1 MGCTRKAWLCRLAVL
16 LCVLGLTGLSVPGAA
31 RAGGAGGWKWKAEA
45 GVGVAY
51 DTNVYKLSSTQS
63 DRYDLNLSKDQ
74 TTGRYKD
81 MDSIDD
87 IIFTPRVKAVFRRPG
102 LGGRDLSVKPSIAY
116 NRYVW
121 NQEKSYF
128 DFGLGVSQALG
139 KHSAL
144 GVNFGYAPN
153 IFKKNYLSGATDQDN
168 TPSTGISTTVI
179 NGTEKVFSA
188 AHYDK
193 TDVELYYTARLW
205 RSASKNPANLSLDAV
220 SGKVRVGYE
229 NKNYDDPF
237 TNRTEDSIFAGLD
250 IDLALYK
257 NTTLTL
263 SYLFKNIDTAVEP
276 EILIRNETN
285 FGVDLNGDGD
295 TLDLSVATNQTVD
308 RSRNQNTVGAKV
320 STRLQKG
327 WDGYLK
333 YAVRFTSYKSEERF
347 DVTRL
352 DRNDTRQRFSAG
364 VKGEIAPRWTM
375 ALDWTLIHNAAA
387 RDGLALVDKTEAKS
401 YDKNVLSAV
410 VTYRF

>member
-1 MGCTRKAWLCRLAVL
+1 MGYTRKAWLGKLAVL
-16 LCVLGLTGLSVPGAA
+16 LCALGLTGLSVSGAYG
-31 RAGGAGGWKWKAEA
+31 AGEAGGWKWKAEA
-45 GVGVAY
+45 SVGVAY

-63 DRYDLNLSKDQ
+63 DRFDLNLAKDQ

-87 IIFTPRVKAVFRRPG
+87 IIFTPRLKATFRRPG
-102 LGGRDLSVKPSIAY
+102 FNGRDLSIKPSIAY

-121 NQEKSYF
+121 NQERSYF
-128 DFGLGVSQALG
+128 DFGLGVNQALG
-139 KHSAL
+139 KHSGL
-144 GVNFGYAPN
+144 GVSFGYAPN

-168 TPSTGISTTVI
+168 APSTGISTTVI

-193 TDVELYYTARLW
+193 TDVTLYYSTRLW
-205 RSASKNPANLSLDAV
+205 KSANKNPANLALETV
-220 SGKVRVGYE
+220 SGKVLVGYE

-237 TNRTEDSIFAGLD
+237 TNRTEDSIFAGFDL
-250 IDLALYK
+250 DLALYK

-295 TLDLSVATNQTVD
+295 ALDLSVATNQTVD
-308 RSRNQNTVGAKV
+308 RSRHQNTIGARV
-320 STRLQKG
+320 STRLQNG
-327 WDGYLK
+327 WNA
-333 YAVRFTSYKSEERF
+333 YARYEVRFTSYKSEETF

-352 DRNDTRQRFSAG
+352 DRNDTRQKVGAG
-364 VKGEIAPRWTM
+364 LKGEIAPRWTM
-375 ALDWTLIHNAAA
+375 ALDWTLLHNAAA

-401 YDKNVLSAV
+401 MTRTSSP
-410 VTYRF
+410 R